1 MIQQQC
7 FLLLENKKK
16 CSKLIFRFINCNR
29 IIYTIENQ
37 KILILLN
44 EVSDS
49 KFITRKWN
57 ISNGKSNAR
66 YDLGNEVIYNT
77 EVLESNLCYYNETK
91 LKLKK
96 V

>member
-1 MIQQQC
+1 M
-7 FLLLENKKK
+7 
-16 CSKLIFRFINCNR
+16 
-29 IIYTIENQ
+29 
-37 KILILLN
+37 N

-57 ISNGKSNAR
+57 ISNGKSNAS
-66 YDLGNEVIYNT
+66 YDLGNEVTYNT
-77 EVLESNLCYYNETK
+77 EVLESNLCYCNETK